1 MAENIGWAYDPI
13 NYTHSYNTHS
23 LLKEIDF
30 SKCKNKEESLI
41 TALRPCENS
50 HELSQNS
57 RDMC

>member
-30 SKCKNKEESLI
+30 SKCKNKEE
-41 TALRPCENS
+41 RV
-50 HELSQNS
+50 
-57 RDMC
+57 